1 MKIVFGGSFDPVH
14 IGHIIL
20 ARDIKEQLGADEVI
34 FVPTAQAPLKERH
47 RASAE
52 DRLKMLQ
59 LALDKEENFIIE
71 DYEIKRGGISYTVFT
86 LEYLKKKYE
95 GEELY
100 LLLGSDSFLRFHMW
114 KEPLRILQLAK
125 IVVVDREGKLK
136 DVEEYIEERFK
147 TFKERI
153 ILLSSRRIDV
163 SSTEIRR
170 RVREG
175 KSIYCLVPEK
185 VEEYIREKGL
195 YKR

>member
-52 DRLKMLQ
+52 DRRKMLQ

-71 DYEIKRGGISYTVFT
+71 NYEIKRGGISYTVFT

-170 RVREG
+170 RVKEG

-185 VEEYIREKGL
+185 IEEYIREKGL